1 MININDVVVPTKGTG
16 KYLNVRALSF
26 DLSPTDGIVLYWSLH
41 TEETVLDESE
51 GAEEGATISKP
62 GIMLMEG
69 NLNFPQASYDTWGT
83 DDSVVTD
90 WALTELGF
98 TEVTSE

>member
-16 KYLNVRALSF
+16 KYLDVRALSF
-26 DLSPTDGIVLYWSLH
+26 DISPTDGIVLYWALYA
-41 TEETVLDESE
+41 EETVPDESA

-62 GIMLMEG
+62 GIMLIEG
-69 NLNFPQASYDTWGT
+69 NLNFPQSEYDTWGT